1 MSLTATNA
9 QVYKGAAAVTYGS
22 GPGDPTT
29 VLLMHCDGTNG
40 GTSFTDS
47 SSYNQTITNAG
58 SVVTSTAAQKFGTA
72 SFYTNGTAG
81 NYYLSITSSALMF
94 GTGDFTIEF
103 WMNPSDPAST
113 TRNQRL
119 MGNLP
124 LGSYNSGAWA
134 IGFNTGDSGRLH
146 IDINNVINGWT
157 ATTAQVAGTWYHI
170 TLARSGS
177 TWYFFQN
184 GVLQSTTTS
193 SASLDNGGAARP
205 VYIGWS
211 GYSTTI
217 ANEYYNGYLD
227 EIRFTYG
234 KALYT
239 SNFTVATSPFTI
251 SSTTTLSLPGA
262 IGSYFLLPPTHP
274 VNYDPSTSNVF
285 VEAWVYWSGS
295 SWTAGGQT
303 GGAIYEKENAG
314 GTVQDFG
321 LYVDSAQKLTA
332 YMYTQNGNILRPIY
346 TTALSVQRWYHVAFG
361 YNTVNQTAYVWVNG
375 QVGTTS
381 TASNPARYSVTYTYI
396 GNNPFNAPTVYAWL
410 GYIQDLRVTRGG
422 VIPVTTFT
430 PGSAPFGLA
439 SPSYVSGGTTVL
451 SLATQYYQ
459 TAITGP
465 VVSINATGGT
475 ITYANGYKIHTFTNV
490 GTSSFTVNSG
500 SAPARVLIVAG
511 GGGSGGGQGGAGGGG
526 GVVYYAN
533 QSFTPAGYTVTV
545 GNGGAGGA
553 NFNTGGS
560 NGGNS
565 SVTGLTAAVG
575 GGGGGG
581 DAADLNG
588 KTGGSGGGSG
598 AEGPTSGTAGAGT
611 AGQGNSGG
619 IGSSSGPN
627 YGGGAGGGAGGVG
640 ANGTGTTGGAGGIGV
655 AYSISG
661 TSTFYGGGGGG
672 GTYAGGTAGTGGSG
686 GGGNGAAGSGSG
698 QNGAANT
705 GGGGGAGGEKT
716 NGILSN
722 GGSGI
727 VIISYPFSIE
737 FTNRPPLTPVL
748 TNPGTLQLTVGQVV
762 TISQTANQPAN
773 GITWTFGPTG
783 TGLNLTSTTDYGMTL
798 TVASG
803 VTSTLFT
810 VRATNR
816 AGLTTVVQFVAG
828 SGLYSMTYPF
838 TFTNMSATGANGP
851 TSITYGS
858 SNPGFGTG
866 YAMVLGSGTS
876 TGMQRWTV
884 PESGSYTFTVAGAG
898 VQHLNNTSGP
908 PYNVNYISYG
918 AVGTSTIALTAG
930 HVLRILVGQ
939 QGTRGQSGVF
949 ARCGGCGG
957 SFVYNETTSTLLL
970 AAGGGGGHGGDPGG
984 ATLGAGTTG
993 DPYRNGTGKGD
1004 DAQLG
1009 TSGSVGRDGNGGTA
1023 GINGAGGGGNTQGYG
1038 GDGGAGF
1045 NGNGNVNTANG
1056 NSVTA
1061 AKAFI
1066 NGGNGAIGGNSPGGF
1081 GGGGSGGSN
1090 GGAGAGGGGGYS
1102 GGGGGANQ
1110 GNGEGGGGGGSY
1122 TVGTFTSSSATNLG
1136 MGYVIVTR

>member
-9 QVYKGAAAVTYGS
+9 QVYKGTAAVTYGG

-81 NYYLSITSSALMF
+81 NYYLSVTSSALMF

-134 IGFNTGDSGRLH
+134 IGFNTGDNGKLH

-170 TLARSGS
+170 AMVRSGS

-193 SASLDNGGAARP
+193 TASFDNGGVARP
-205 VYIGWS
+205 VYVGWS

-396 GNNPFNAPTVYAWL
+396 GNNPVNAPTVYAWL

-422 VIPVTTFT
+422 TVPTTTFT

-439 SPSYVSGGTTVL
+439 NPSYVSGGTTVL

-459 TAITGP
+459 TSMRLA
-465 VVSINATGGT
+465 SAGT
-475 ITYANGYKIHTFTNV
+475 IQFT
-490 GTSSFTVNSG
+490 S
-500 SAPARVLIVAG
+500 
-511 GGGSGGGQGGAGGGG
+511 
-526 GVVYYAN
+526 
-533 QSFTPAGYTVTV
+533 
-545 GNGGAGGA
+545 
-553 NFNTGGS
+553 
-560 NGGNS
+560 
-565 SVTGLTAAVG
+565 
-575 GGGGGG
+575 
-581 DAADLNG
+581 
-588 KTGGSGGGSG
+588 
-598 AEGPTSGTAGAGT
+598 
-611 AGQGNSGG
+611 
-619 IGSSSGPN
+619 
-627 YGGGAGGGAGGVG
+627 
-640 ANGTGTTGGAGGIGV
+640 
-655 AYSISG
+655 
-661 TSTFYGGGGGG
+661 
-672 GTYAGGTAGTGGSG
+672 
-686 GGGNGAAGSGSG
+686 
-698 QNGAANT
+698 
-705 GGGGGAGGEKT
+705 
-716 NGILSN
+716 
-722 GGSGI
+722 
-727 VIISYPFSIE
+727 
-737 FTNRPPLTPVL
+737 RPPLTPVL

-798 TVASG
+798 TTASG

-810 VRATNR
+810 VTATNR

-828 SGLYSMTYPF
+828 SSLYSMTYPF

-866 YAMVLGSGTS
+866 YAMVLGTGTS

-884 PESGSYTFTVAGAG
+884 PDSGPYTFTIAGAG
-898 VQHLNNTSGP
+898 VQHLNNTSSS

-918 AVGTSTIALTAG
+918 AVGTSTITLTAG

-1004 DAQLG
+1004 DGQLG
-1009 TSGSVGRDGNGGTA
+1009 TSGTIGRAGNGGTA

-1045 NGNGNVNTANG
+1045 NGDGNVNTANG
-1056 NSVTA
+1056 NSVTP

-1081 GGGGSGGSN
+1081 GGGGSGGNN

>member
-1 MSLTATNA
+1 
-9 QVYKGAAAVTYGS
+9 
-22 GPGDPTT
+22 
-29 VLLMHCDGTNG
+29 MHCDGTNG

-72 SFYTNGTAG
+72 SFYTNGTSG
-81 NYYLSITSSALMF
+81 NYYLSVTSSALMF

-134 IGFNTGDSGRLH
+134 IGFNTGDTGKLH

-170 TLARSGS
+170 AMVRSGS

-262 IGSYFLLPPTHP
+262 IGSYFLLPPTHS

-303 GGAIYEKENAG
+303 GGAIYEKENAA

-346 TTALSVQRWYHVAFG
+346 STTALSVQRWYHVAFG
-361 YNTVNQTAYVWVNG
+361 YNIANQTAYVWVNG

-396 GNNPFNAPTVYAWL
+396 GNNPVNAPTVYAWL

-422 VIPVTTFT
+422 TIPTATFT
-430 PGSAPFGLA
+430 PSAAPFGLA

-459 TAITGP
+459 TGINTSSSLVALNSTTVTSLGQDFPGAVGRMVTDYPKIINGLKTFGMTSQGP
-465 VVSINATGGT
+465 NNAWTTRDNAPIFYTRLPSSIDWVATMDVQVPNIQYNVAGFTAYADTDGSVIPMHACWLYWPGNIVMFEATGYGT
-475 ITYANGYKIHTFTNV
+475 TV
-490 GTSSFTVNSG
+490 GT
-500 SAPARVLIVAG
+500 
-511 GGGSGGGQGGAGGGG
+511 GSGTNSSIALSNSTYG
-526 GVVYYAN
+526 
-533 QSFTPAGYTVTV
+533 SSWVTV
-545 GNGGAGGA
+545 RL
-553 NFNTGGS
+553 
-560 NGGNS
+560 
-565 SVTGLTAAVG
+565 V
-575 GGGGGG
+575 
-581 DAADLNG
+581 
-588 KTGGSGGGSG
+588 K
-598 AEGPTSGTAGAGT
+598 SGTAYTAYYHEDNTQTFSQMPGTYTWTSQPANIRIGLLLKSGASAVYT
-611 AGQGNSGG
+611 SYYRNLSVL
-619 IGSSSGPN
+619 
-627 YGGGAGGGAGGVG
+627 Y
-640 ANGTGTTGGAGGIGV
+640 TGTTAPVYAPIQF
-655 AYSISG
+655 
-661 TSTFYGGGGGG
+661 TS
-672 GTYAGGTAGTGGSG
+672 
-686 GGGNGAAGSGSG
+686 
-698 QNGAANT
+698 
-705 GGGGGAGGEKT
+705 
-716 NGILSN
+716 
-722 GGSGI
+722 
-727 VIISYPFSIE
+727 
-737 FTNRPPLTPVL
+737 RPPLTPVL
-748 TNPGTLQLTVGQVV
+748 TNPGTLQLTIGQVV

-798 TVASG
+798 TTASG

-810 VRATNR
+810 VTATNR

-828 SGLYSMTYPF
+828 SSLYSMTYPF

-866 YAMVLGSGTS
+866 NEMVLGTGTS
-876 TGMQRWTV
+876 AGMQRWTV
-884 PESGSYTFTVAGAG
+884 PDSGPYTFTVAGAG

-1004 DAQLG
+1004 DGQLG
-1009 TSGSVGRDGNGGTA
+1009 TSGTIGRAGNGGTA

-1045 NGNGNVNTANG
+1045 NGDGNVNTANG
-1056 NSVTA
+1056 NSVTP